1 MAVRL
6 RLDDEAVAFL
16 QPNFVVIVILML
28 LLVFSFLLHLDPSIT
43 HNGGVSALPDVSFS
57 TADWLVILGIVVL
70 TSLSLAALIALSV
83 TISAWFAAATAAVVI
98 GAIALFTK
106 LGLFFGA
113 LLNIVTFGGLGFPP
127 EIQILFAVPCV
138 VALLWTILAVLAGVF
153 GATGG

>member
-70 TSLSLAALIALSV
+70 TSLSLAALLALSALTV
-83 TISAWFAAATAAVVI
+83 WFAAVVVAVGL
-98 GAIALFTK
+98 GAVALFTK
-106 LGLFFGA
+106 LGVFFGA